1 MELVVSFSGCYTFE
15 PALGCHCQQRPTN
28 IRLILQVGTFNNHEH
43 LCQHTSCSINKGL
56 LSQIGSYTDSSGR
69 KKIFLFFFI
78 SRTKKG
84 KKKKERLN
92 KMWMQRNWLSYT
104 FTCLKISI
112 IDLVILKVSWDL
124 WNFKFKTLVPLGHP
138 KKILYCNYVVCVRR
152 GTTHI
157 WRIVKCLKSSR
168 HQEYHQHNFLSQ
180 QIL

>member
-43 LCQHTSCSINKGL
+43 LCQQTSCSINKGL

-84 KKKKERLN
+84 KKRKTEQDVNARKLVELHIHVSQNLNYWSSDSKGVMRL
-92 KMWMQRNWLSYT
+92 M
-104 FTCLKISI
+104 
-112 IDLVILKVSWDL
+112 
-124 WNFKFKTLVPLGHP
+124 KF
-138 KKILYCNYVVCVRR
+138 
-152 GTTHI
+152 
-157 WRIVKCLKSSR
+157 
-168 HQEYHQHNFLSQ
+168 
-180 QIL
+180 